1 MKSCLSIAVLACT
14 VTMSLTANAQE
25 WLRDRR
31 YREGVGIRAGNL
43 ELHPGVA
50 AEAGYDS
57 NFLQRADSENPL
69 AFWRFRITPHLS
81 LSTLSAQRRGEAA
94 TPPSVEF
101 RASVSATG
109 ELLAP
114 AEKGSEA
121 EQAAED
127 QRDVS
132 VDASFVADFFPKG
145 RVGADLY
152 GDFRRATEPSNQ
164 VDDALSFDR
173 DALRLGAG
181 AIWRPGGGVF
191 DWRVGYEFRLNHF
204 ENAGYREFDNVHH
217 YLKVRNRW
225 RFLPRTALLHDSQ
238 LGAVRYTETGGELPN
253 YQELRTQLGVNG
265 LVTRRLG
272 LLAMAGWGA
281 AVFEDTAAPAEDFD
295 SVIGQAQVTWFVL
308 AQPDLPN
315 PGMTLGLSSIA
326 AGYVR
331 SFSQSYLTSYYVR
344 DRGYL
349 TLSYFFAG
357 RVLAQLEGGY
367 SYLTLPTVRDFG
379 DGTVLHPNPPVG
391 GDWNQHRIDGAAFVE
406 YRIADSFG
414 INGTVRYDANLSTR
428 DQEISVGGTATDDL
442 SFERYQAFLGL
453 RWFM

>member
-57 NFLQRADSENPL
+57 NYLQRADSENPL

-81 LSTLSAQRRGEAA
+81 LSTLGPQRRGPDAEPA
-94 TPPSVEF
+94 SVEF
-101 RASVSATG
+101 SASVAATG
-109 ELLAP
+109 ELLVA
-114 AEKGSEA
+114 AEGSSEA
-121 EQAAED
+121 ETAAEN

-132 VDASFVADFFPKG
+132 LDASFNAGFFPKG
-145 RVGADLY
+145 RFGGDVY
-152 GDFRRATEPSNQ
+152 GNFRRATEPSNQ
-164 VDDALSFDR
+164 VDEDLSFDR

-191 DWRVGYEFRLNHF
+191 DWRLGYEFRWNHF
-204 ENAGYREFDNVHH
+204 ENSGYRELDNVHH
-217 YLKVRNRW
+217 YLKTRNRW
-225 RFLPRTALLHDSQ
+225 RFLPRTALLHESQ
-238 LGAVRYTETGGELPN
+238 LGVVRYTESRGTDALPN

-265 LVTRRLG
+265 LVTRHFG

-281 AVFEDTAAPAEDFD
+281 AIFDEAPGPADDFD
-295 SVIGQAQVTWFVL
+295 SVIGHAQLTWFVL

-315 PGMTLGLSSIA
+315 PAATLGLSSA
-326 AGYVR
+326 AVGYTR
-331 SFSQSYLTSYYVR
+331 TFSQNYLSTYYVR

-367 SYLTLPTVRDFG
+367 SFITLPAVRNRETG
-379 DGTVLHPNPPVG
+379 VAVYPTDGS
-391 GDWNQHRIDGAAFVE
+391 DWYQHRVDAVAFAE
-406 YRIADSFG
+406 YRFADSFG
-414 INGTVRYDANLSTR
+414 LNATFRYDTSLTDN
-428 DQEISVGGTATDDL
+428 EIPLGPGGGTDDL